1 VSPARSLAVL
11 GGAAVLLIGVLGFV
25 PGVTTHYGD
34 LHFAYGSRAQ
44 LFGVFRV
51 SILLNLVHVAVG
63 GAAIAVGWTRAL
75 ALASLALWLIGVFAA
90 GAWLSLDTADNWLHF
105 LFAVALLGVSLPLFV
120 GGEDL
125 VDDLEGDLGGR
136 LSAEV

>member
-1 VSPARSLAVL
+1 VSRVRSVAVL
-11 GGAAVLLIGVLGFV
+11 GGAAMLLAGVLGFV

-34 LHFAYGSRAQ
+34 LHFAHGSRAH

-63 GAAIAVGWTRAL
+63 AAAIAAGRSRAL
-75 ALASLALWLIGVFAA
+75 ALASLALWLVGVFAA

-105 LFAVALLGVSLPLFV
+105 LFAVALLGLALLV

-125 VDDLEGDLGGR
+125 ADDLQRDLGRR
-136 LSAEV
+136 LPAEV